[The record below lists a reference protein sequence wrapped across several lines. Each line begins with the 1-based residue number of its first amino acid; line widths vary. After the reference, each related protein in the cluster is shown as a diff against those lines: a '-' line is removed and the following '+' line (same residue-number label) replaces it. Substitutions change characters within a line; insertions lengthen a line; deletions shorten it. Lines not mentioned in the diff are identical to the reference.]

1 MNSIVLA
8 FIDVFCFALTTV
20 VTAVISKKPKI
31 QLSSDLR
38 KKKTRLKNTATISLV
53 LAKYKKGDLV
63 HLNKFG
69 RVLMKQYKNTARIG
83 IIMSNA
89 RNYYNADIDSEVIYW
104 VYDVMMGNELIN
116 DVPQEFLT
124 RVYKD
129 ENAKDNK

>member
-1 MNSIVLA
+1 
-8 FIDVFCFALTTV
+8 
-20 VTAVISKKPKI
+20 
-31 QLSSDLR
+31 
-38 KKKTRLKNTATISLV
+38 
-53 LAKYKKGDLV
+53 
-63 HLNKFG
+63 
-69 RVLMKQYKNTARIG
+69 MKQYKNTARIG